1 MALRKNIC
9 LLTCVLTVVIFC
21 TSVLTGCQPKDSSK
35 NIPAVSA
42 QTTDGYVYYFK
53 ESQRVLIQ
61 HDSSTGTEKAIWE
74 LKGNPATFNYLVTT
88 SKIFLIDDNK
98 LYSINADG
106 SGKFAYDGSY
116 ASSRLPSL
124 PAIVILDNWI
134 YACAAQQGQFEADAK
149 LVRIAMDGSSTD
161 TIDLDSPSSIFFNDE
176 KKLYVIDDYEVSIL
190 DTDTLSVSTVELDS
204 PLQPL
209 CAYRSQ
215 LYTLDGKCFSF
226 ENGQAI
232 EGKRAFDTA
241 EGTPLGGHNGYL
253 FFRQDNGASAGF
265 IVLNLETG
273 ESETY
278 DINTEKLYLSQ
289 DYCVIYGAD
298 SVGNHLIY
306 TFDTVQGVLQ

>member
-1 MALRKNIC
+1 MP
-9 LLTCVLTVVIFC
+9 VV
-21 TSVLTGCQPKDSSK
+21 S
-35 NIPAVSA
+35 N

-53 ESQRVLIQ
+53 ESQHALIQ
-61 HDSSTGTEKAIWE
+61 YENSTGMEETIWE

-106 SGKFAYDGSY
+106 SGKYTYDGSY
-116 ASSRLPSL
+116 ASSKLLSL

-134 YACAAQQGQFEADAK
+134 YACASQQGQFEADAK

-161 TIDLDSPSSIFFNDE
+161 TIELDSPPSIFFDDG
-176 KKLYVIDDYEVSIL
+176 KKLYMIDDYEVSIL
-190 DTDTLSVSTVELDS
+190 DTDTLSVDTVELDA

-215 LYTLDGKCFSF
+215 LYTMDGKCFSF

-232 EGKRAFDTA
+232 EGKRVFNTA

-253 FFRQDNGASAGF
+253 FFRQDNGASVGLLS
-265 IVLNLETG
+265 VNLDTG
-273 ESETY
+273 KNETY
-278 DINTEKLYLSQ
+278 DINAEKLYLSQ

-298 SVGNHLIY
+298 NTGNHLIY